1 MNDSSA
7 PRRLRILL
15 VGAGGVIGRHV
26 LAALAGLHD
35 VISAGLEPARGT
47 GQIQLDLADTAAI
60 HRTLQTLGALDAV
73 ISTAGRAR
81 FGALAHAQ
89 PAGIDASV
97 YGLGL
102 HDKLMGQV
110 NLTLAARAVLRPGG
124 SITLTSGT
132 TSTDPVLGGAGLSM
146 VNGALESWARAA
158 ATEMPQGWRINV
170 VSPSLV
176 EGTPAAACAAF
187 PGFETVSGHRVA
199 SAYVRCLMSGLT
211 GQVLRV

>member
-1 MNDSSA
+1 MST
-7 PRRLRILL
+7 PRLRILL

-26 LAALAGLHD
+26 HQALEGGHELIA
-35 VISAGLEPARGT
+35 AGLEPPQGA
-47 GQIQLDLADTAAI
+47 GQVRMDLADTAALLP
-60 HRTLQTLGALDAV
+60 TLRSLGPLDAV

-81 FGALAHAQ
+81 FGPLAQAQ
-89 PAGIDASV
+89 PAAIDASV

-102 HDKLMGQV
+102 QDKLMGQV
-110 NLTLAARAVLRPGG
+110 NLALAAREVLRPGG

-132 TSTDPVLGGAGLSM
+132 TANEPVLGGAGLSL

-158 ATEMPQGWRINV
+158 ATELPHGWRLNV

-187 PGFETVSGHRVA
+187 PGFEQVSGPRVA
-199 SAYVRCLMSGLT
+199 LAYLRCLFSGIN
-211 GQVLRV
+211 GQVIRV